1 LIIVEDSSEMG
12 GVQYSSFLLAKEL
25 QYQKEIKPLI
35 LLPCKGPFTILC
47 EKNAIPFQTYPSK
60 VFLSTS
66 IKYFTDQFRL
76 PNPIAWIHNIF
87 SIIYNSIQIK
97 SILKLHQNSVILSK
111 GLQSH
116 LTTSLACWNT
126 PHHLIWHLQDLI
138 SDRYRG
144 SLYRIFN
151 WVAYK
156 NIDHIICDG
165 ETIQKRLGPISRLK
179 STVILNGIDT
189 AELKRKEKYR
199 IRIRQ
204 EFKLQTN
211 AYVIGHVGRIT
222 PWKGQ
227 AQLLNAFIKYSK
239 INLDA
244 YLLLVGSPLFDD
256 DKYYQ
261 KIKEIISQYGLDERI
276 IMPGYRSDLNAI
288 FSAMD
293 LFIYPSLE
301 KDTSPLAL
309 LSAISSGLPVAI
321 SSIES
326 LEELV
331 KNNNEIDRFDPR
343 DSISLLSIFK
353 KYEDK
358 ELRLKKGLKN
368 RSYGKKYFDISCH
381 TKKMNEVFN
390 SV

>member
-1 LIIVEDSSEMG
+1 MG
-12 GVQYSSFLLAKEL
+12 GVQYSSFLLAREL

-47 EKNAIPFQTYPSK
+47 DKNAIPFQIYPSK
-60 VFLSTS
+60 PFLSTS
-66 IKYFTDQFRL
+66 FKFFNDQFRL

-97 SILKLHQNSVILSK
+97 SYLKIHQNSVVLSK

-116 LTTSLACWNT
+116 FTTSLACRYT
-126 PHHLIWHLQDLI
+126 PHHLIWHIQDLI
-138 SDRYRG
+138 SDRYG
-144 SLYRIFN
+144 EILFKIFSLVARIFPD
-151 WVAYK
+151 Y
-156 NIDHIICDG
+156 IICDG
-165 ETIQKRLGPISRLK
+165 EIIQRRLGPISRLK

-189 AELKRKEKYR
+189 AELKQIEKYR

-211 AYVIGHVGRIT
+211 AFVIGHVGRIT

-227 AQLLNAFIKYSK
+227 IKLLNAFIKYSK
-239 INLDA
+239 INSDA
-244 YLLLVGSPLFDD
+244 YLFLVGSPLFDD
-256 DKYYQ
+256 GKYYQ
-261 KIKEIISQYGLDERI
+261 KIKEMISQNGLGDKV

-288 FSAMD
+288 FSAID

-331 KNNNEIDRFDPR
+331 KNNNAIDRFDPR
-343 DSISLLSIFK
+343 DTNSLLSIFK

-358 ELRLKKGLKN
+358 ELRLKKGIKN
-368 RSYGKKYFDISCH
+368 RSYGKKYFDIACH
-381 TKKMNEVFN
+381 TKNMNEVFN
-390 SV
+390 SVKFTKKML

>member
-1 LIIVEDSSEMG
+1 MG
-12 GVQYSSFLLAKEL
+12 GVQYSSYLLAREL
-25 QYQKEIKPLI
+25 QYQKDIKPLI
-35 LLPCKGPFTILC
+35 LLPCKGPFTVLC
-47 EKNAIPFQTYPSK
+47 EKNAIPFQVYPSK
-60 VFLSTS
+60 TFLSTS
-66 IKYFTDQFRL
+66 IKYFNDQFRL
-76 PNPIAWIHNIF
+76 PNLIAWIYNIF

-97 SILKLHQNSVILSK
+97 SILKLHQNSVVLSK

-116 LTTSLACWNT
+116 LTISLACRNT
-126 PHHLIWHLQDLI
+126 PHQLIWHLQDLI
-138 SDRYRG
+138 SGRFG
-144 SLYRIFN
+144 EILIKIFN
-151 WVAYK
+151 LVARKFPDY
-156 NIDHIICDG
+156 IICDG
-165 ETIQKRLGPISRLK
+165 ISIQKRLDPISQLK

-189 AELKRKEKYR
+189 VELKRIEKYR

-204 EFKLQTN
+204 DFNFQTN
-211 AYVIGHVGRIT
+211 AFVIGHVGRIT

-227 AQLLNAFIKYSK
+227 IKLLNAFIKYSK

-244 YLLLVGSPLFDD
+244 YLFLVGSPLFDD
-256 DKYYQ
+256 DKYFQ
-261 KIKEIISQYGLDERI
+261 KIKEIISQNGLDERV

-331 KNNNEIDRFDPR
+331 KNNDAIDRFDPR
-343 DSISLLSIFK
+343 DTNFLLSIFK

-358 ELRLKKGLKN
+358 ELRLKVGINN
-368 RSYGKKYFDISCH
+368 RSYGKKYFDIACH
-381 TKKMNEVFN
+381 TKSMNEVFN

>member
-1 LIIVEDSSEMG
+1 MG
-12 GVQYSSFLLAKEL
+12 GVQNSTLLLAREL
-25 QYQKEIKPLI
+25 QYQMGIKPLI
-35 LLPCKGPFTILC
+35 LLPCIGPFTILC
-47 EKNAIPFQTYPSK
+47 EKNGIPFQIYPSK
-60 VFLSTS
+60 PFLSTS
-66 IKYFTDQFRL
+66 FKFFNDQFRL

-97 SILKLHQNSVILSK
+97 SYLKIHQNSVVLSK

-116 LTTSLACWNT
+116 FTTSLACRNT

-138 SDRYRG
+138 SDRYG
-144 SLYRIFN
+144 GGLYRIFN
-151 WVAYK
+151 WVAPK
-156 NIDHIICDG
+156 NLDRIICDG
-165 ETIQKRLGPISRLK
+165 ETIHNRLDPISRKK
-179 STVILNGIDT
+179 SIVILNGIKT
-189 AELKRKEKYR
+189 AELQRGEKSR
-199 IRIRQ
+199 VSMRQ
-204 EFKLQTN
+204 EFYIPTN

-227 AQLLNAFIKYSK
+227 NELLNAFIKYSK
-239 INLDA
+239 INSDA
-244 YLLLVGSPLFDD
+244 YLFLVGSPLFDN

-261 KIKEIISQYGLDERI
+261 KIKEIISQNGLDERVI
-276 IMPGYRSDLNAI
+276 VPGYRSDLNAI

-301 KDTSPLAL
+301 KDTSPLSL

-331 KNNNEIDRFDPR
+331 KNNNAIDRFDPR
-343 DSISLLSIFK
+343 DTNSLLSIFK

-358 ELRLKKGLKN
+358 ELRLKKGIKN
-368 RSYGKKYFDISCH
+368 RSYGKKYFDIACH
-381 TKKMNEVFN
+381 TKNMKEVFN

>member
-1 LIIVEDSSEMG
+1 MG
-12 GVQYSSFLLAKEL
+12 GVQYSSFLLAREL
-25 QYQKEIKPLI
+25 QNQKGIKPLI
-35 LLPCKGPFTILC
+35 LLPCIGPFTILC
-47 EKNAIPFQTYPSK
+47 EKNGIPFQIYQSK
-60 VFLSTS
+60 PFLSTS

-116 LTTSLACWNT
+116 LTTSLACRNT

-144 SLYRIFN
+144 GLYRIFN

-165 ETIQKRLGPISRLK
+165 EIIQRRLGPISRLK

-189 AELKRKEKYR
+189 AELKRIEKYR

-204 EFKLQTN
+204 EFNIQTN

-227 AQLLNAFIKYSK
+227 IKLLNAFIKYSK

-244 YLLLVGSPLFDD
+244 YLFLVGSPLFDD
-256 DKYYQ
+256 GKYYQ
-261 KIKEIISQYGLDERI
+261 KIKGMISQNGLGERV
-276 IMPGYRSDLNAI
+276 IMPGYRSDLKAI

-331 KNNNEIDRFDPR
+331 KNNNAIDRFDPR
-343 DSISLLSIFK
+343 DTNSLLSIFK

-358 ELRLKKGLKN
+358 ELRLKKGIKN
-368 RSYGKKYFDISCH
+368 RSYGKKYFDIACH
-381 TKKMNEVFN
+381 TKNMNEVFN
-390 SV
+390 SVKFTKKML

>member
-1 LIIVEDSSEMG
+1 MG

-35 LLPCKGPFTILC
+35 LLPCKGPFTTLC
-47 EKNAIPFQTYPSK
+47 EKNAIPFQIYPSK
-60 VFLSTS
+60 AFLSTS

-97 SILKLHQNSVILSK
+97 SILKLHQNSVVLSK
-111 GLQSH
+111 GLLSH
-116 LTTSLACWNT
+116 LTTSLACRNT

-138 SDRYRG
+138 SNRLG
-144 SLYRIFN
+144 GFLNIIIN
-151 WVAYK
+151 WMAKKYP
-156 NIDHIICDG
+156 DQIICDG
-165 ETIQKRLGPISRLK
+165 ISIQQRLEPISQIK

-189 AELKRKEKYR
+189 AELKRIKKYR

-204 EFKLQTN
+204 EFNIQTN
-211 AYVIGHVGRIT
+211 AFVIGHVGRIT

-227 AQLLNAFIKYSK
+227 SKLLNAFIKYSK

-244 YLLLVGSPLFDD
+244 YLFLVGSPIFDN

-261 KIKEIISQYGLDERI
+261 KIKEIISQNGLVERVI
-276 IMPGYRSDLNAI
+276 VPGYRSDLCAI

-326 LEELV
+326 LEEIV
-331 KNNNEIDRFDPR
+331 KNNNAIDRFDPR
-343 DSISLLSIFK
+343 DTNSLLSIFK

-358 ELRLKKGLKN
+358 ELRLKKGIKN
-368 RSYGKKYFDISCH
+368 RSYGKKYFDIAHH
-381 TKKMNEVFN
+381 TKNMNEVFN
-390 SV
+390 SI